1 MNILKYHR
9 FFLCLIILIVA
20 TIAIPV
26 PASAQSRGIVKGRL
40 TDAAGGEPLM
50 FANVVLKGTSTGT
63 VTDDDGNYLFPN
75 LRPGSYTLLFSYLS
89 YHDMEQEIEVVS
101 GETLVINGI
110 LEMASIMGE
119 EVVITGMM
127 RGQTAAINQQI
138 TSNTIVNVVS
148 KEKIREL
155 PDANAAEAIARLPGI
170 SLQRDAGEGTKV
182 VIRGLAPKFNSI
194 TMNGERIPSTD
205 PVDRSVDLSMI
216 SPDMLEGME
225 VYKALRPDMDGD
237 AIGGTVNF
245 LAKDADPGFHGSAL
259 LQTGYNS
266 HANEFGQYKVMGS
279 LGNRFFE
286 DKFGVLVTGNFQR
299 ANRSSHLL
307 DGSYVYKGE
316 QNGKALIGV
325 SSLNLADRQEIRYR
339 GGVSATLDYKLPKGE
354 IFWTSAFNSTD
365 RDEVRRRKRYGVDN
379 NTLHLDLRDRDIT
392 TNLFTTNLSGK
403 HFLQSLEIHWRGSLS
418 QSVQNP
424 PFYQYGR
431 FRELAAF
438 TDGLNELLRPET
450 IPQYAKNNLDE
461 TFFKDNYLESGKS
474 TDLNYTAQLDLS
486 HPYGIGGWLKG
497 LVKVGV
503 KMRHKDRGVEKDI
516 WWTSH
521 FGINN
526 LAAEEPDQ
534 WDRTPQGKLAVSN
547 FIDPNTDLNP
557 WLEGRYDFS
566 PALDGDKFL
575 QWGRDWRDYV
585 FPNGDNLYIRDPRAL
600 LEVYTA
606 KEDIYAGYIMTEIN
620 IGKYIMILPGVR
632 YEQTKNNY
640 KSTFGN
646 PFESE
651 DGGENVNI
659 GGLTDTTGG
668 QDYKEFLPMI
678 HFRVKPVDWFDLRL
692 AYTKTLSRP
701 DYYNLVP
708 WREVSRHETYVHQG
722 NPALLHTTA
731 YNYDAFASF
740 YNKLGM
746 FTFGFFYKEIENIDY
761 IRTSRIQEE
770 GDYFGFHLTE
780 PVNSIG
786 TSTVKGIEIELQ
798 TNFRYLPRPFDG
810 IVLYAN
816 YSRMFS
822 QTEFPY
828 LYLAGYESTP
838 PFRSILVDTIRLG
851 RMPGQVDYVG
861 NISLGYEKGG
871 FSGRVSLIIQ
881 GPSLQFVGTRHELDG
896 FNGSFARWD
905 MVLRQKI
912 GKRFSVYFNL
922 NNFTNYSESSYLGST
937 RYPTREEL
945 YGWTADIGVRYV
957 F

>member
-1 MNILKYHR
+1 MMTVITC
-9 FFLCLIILIVA
+9 FPTF
-20 TIAIPV
+20 V
-26 PASAQSRGIVKGRL
+26 P
-40 TDAAGGEPLM
+40 EPIH
-50 FANVVLKGTSTGT
+50 
-63 VTDDDGNYLFPN
+63 
-75 LRPGSYTLLFSYLS
+75 LLFSYLS
-89 YHDMEQEIEVVS
+89 YHNKEQEIEVVA
-101 GETLVINGI
+101 GETQIFNGEM
-110 LEMASIMGE
+110 EMASIMGE

-127 RGQTAAINQQI
+127 RGQTAAINQQV

-148 KEKIREL
+148 KEKISEL

-194 TMNGERIPSTD
+194 TINGERIPSTD
-205 PVDRSVDLSMI
+205 AVDRSVDLSMI

-225 VYKALRPDMDGD
+225 VFKALRPDMDGD

-245 LAKDADPGFHGSAL
+245 IARDADPGFHGSAL

-266 HANEFGQYKVMGS
+266 HAKEFGQYKAMGS

-286 DKFGVLVTGNFQR
+286 DKLGVLVTGNFQR
-299 ANRSSHLL
+299 ANRSSHTL
-307 DGSYVYKGE
+307 DASYIYKGE
-316 QNGKALIGV
+316 QDGDAIIGIADM
-325 SSLNLADRQEIRYR
+325 NLSDRQEIRTR

-354 IFWTSAFNSTD
+354 IFWTSSFNKTD
-365 RDEVRRRKRYGVDN
+365 RDEVRRRKRYGIDAN
-379 NTLHLDLRDRDIT
+379 NVHLDLRDRDIN
-392 TNLFTTNLSGK
+392 TNLFTSNLSGK
-403 HFLQSLEIHWRGSLS
+403 HFIKSLEIHWRGSLS
-418 QSVQNP
+418 QSIQNT
-424 PFYQYGR
+424 PFYQYAR

-438 TDGLNELLRPET
+438 TADLNDLKGPET

-474 TDLNYTAQLDLS
+474 NDRNYTAQLDLTQ
-486 HPYGIGGWLKG
+486 PYGIGSWLKG
-497 LVKVGV
+497 FIKAGA
-503 KMRHKDRGVEKDI
+503 KMRHKNRDVTRDI

-521 FGINN
+521 FGIND
-526 LAAEEPDQ
+526 LSAAEPDE
-534 WDRTPQGKLAVSN
+534 WVRTDQGKLAVSN
-547 FIDPNTDLNP
+547 FIDPNTDINP
-557 WLEGRYDFS
+557 WLGGRYDFG
-566 PALDGDKFL
+566 PALDLDKL
-575 QWGRDWRDYV
+575 LAWGRDWRDYI
-585 FPNGDNLYIRDPRAL
+585 FPATGDDLYLQDPRVL
-600 LEVYTA
+600 LEIYTA

-640 KSTFGN
+640 QSTFGN
-646 PFESE
+646 PFQSE
-651 DGGENVNI
+651 DGDNINI

-668 QDYKEFLPMI
+668 QVYKEFLPMI

-708 WREVSRHETYVHQG
+708 WREISRSEGVIHQG
-722 NPALLHTTA
+722 NPSLLHTTA
-731 YNYDAFASF
+731 YNYDAFTSF

-746 FTFGFFYKEIENIDY
+746 FTVGLFYKEIENIDY
-761 IRTSRIQEE
+761 IRTSRIREE
-770 GDYFGFHLTE
+770 GDIFGFYLTE

-786 TSTVKGIEIELQ
+786 TSTVKGFEIELQ

-822 QTEFPY
+822 QTEFPFTY
-828 LYLAGYESTP
+828 IDGYEPTP
-838 PFRSILVDTIRLG
+838 PFRPRVVDTVRLE

-871 FSGRVSLIIQ
+871 FSGRISLIVQ
-881 GPSLQFVGTRHELDG
+881 GPSLQTIGTRSELDG
-896 FNGSFARWD
+896 YNGSFARWD
-905 MVLRQKI
+905 LILRQKI
-912 GKRFSVYFNL
+912 KKRFSVYFNL
-922 NNFTNYSESSYLGST
+922 NNFTNYSESSYLGSS
-937 RYPTREEL
+937 RYVTREEL
-945 YGWTADIGVRYV
+945 FGWTGDIGVRYV

>member
-1 MNILKYHR
+1 METLKYHR
-9 FFLCLIILIVA
+9 FYLCLILLLLAIV
-20 TIAIPV
+20 IIPT

-40 TDAAGGEPLM
+40 TDAANGDPLM

-63 VTDDDGNYLFPN
+63 VTDDDGNYLLPN

-89 YHDMEQEIEVVS
+89 YHDIEQEIEVVE
-101 GETLVINGI
+101 GETQIINGQM
-110 LEMASIMGE
+110 EMASIMGE

-127 RGQTAAINQQI
+127 RGQTAAINQQVQ
-138 TSNTIVNVVS
+138 SNTIVNVVS
-148 KEKIREL
+148 KEKISEL

-194 TMNGERIPSTD
+194 TINGERIPSTD
-205 PVDRSVDLSMI
+205 AIDRSVDLSMI

-225 VYKALRPDMDGD
+225 VFKALRPDMDGD

-245 LAKDADPGFHGSAL
+245 IAKDADPGFHGSAL
-259 LQTGYNS
+259 FQTGYNA
-266 HANEFGQYKVMGS
+266 HAKEFGQYKAMGS
-279 LGNRFFE
+279 LGNRFFG
-286 DKFGVLVTGNFQR
+286 DKLGILVTGNFQR

-307 DGSYVYKGE
+307 DAGYIYKGE
-316 QNGKALIGV
+316 QDGNAIIGV
-325 SSLNLADRQEIRYR
+325 ASVNLADRQEIRTR

-354 IFWTSAFNSTD
+354 IFWTSAFNKTD
-365 RDEVRRRKRYGVDN
+365 RDEVRRRKRYDVDAN
-379 NTLHLDLRDRDIT
+379 NVHLDLRDQDIN

-403 HFLQSLEIHWRGSLS
+403 HFIQSLEIHWRGSLS
-418 QSVQNP
+418 QTLQNT
-424 PFYQYGR
+424 PFYQYSR

-438 TDGLNELLRPET
+438 TPDLNELKGPET

-474 TDLNYTAQLDLS
+474 TDRNYTAQIDLTQ
-486 HPYGIGGWLKG
+486 PYGIGGWLKG
-497 LVKVGV
+497 FIKAGA
-503 KMRHKDRGVEKDI
+503 KMRHKNRDVDRDI
-516 WWTSH
+516 WWTSY
-521 FGINN
+521 FNIND
-526 LAAEEPDQ
+526 LSAAEPDE
-534 WDRTPQGKLAVSN
+534 WDRTEQGKLAVSN
-547 FIDPNTDLNP
+547 FIDPNIDIDP
-557 WLEGRYDFS
+557 WLGGRYDFG
-566 PALDGDKFL
+566 PGLDLEKL
-575 QWGRDWRDYV
+575 LAWGRDWRDYT
-585 FPNGDNLYIRDPRAL
+585 FSSTGLALYVQDPRAL
-600 LEVYTA
+600 LEIYTA

-640 KSTFGN
+640 QSTYGN
-646 PFESE
+646 PFDNE
-651 DGGENVNI
+651 DGGGNINV

-678 HFRVKPVDWFDLRL
+678 HFRVKPLDWFDVRL

-708 WREVSRHETYVHQG
+708 FREVGQGTIRQG
-722 NPALLHTTA
+722 NPSLLYTTA
-731 YNYDAFASF
+731 YNYDAFTSF

-746 FTFGFFYKEIENIDY
+746 FTIGLFYKQIENIDY
-761 IRTSRIQEE
+761 IKTARIQEA
-770 GDYFGFHLTE
+770 GDFYGYYLTE

-786 TSTVKGIEIELQ
+786 TSIVKGIEIELQ

-816 YSRMFS
+816 YSRMLS

-828 LYLAGYESTP
+828 SYINGYEPTP
-838 PFRSILVDTIRLG
+838 PFRPRVVDTVRLE

-881 GPSLQFVGTRHELDG
+881 GPSLQTIGTRAELDG
-896 FNGSFARWD
+896 YNGSFARWD
-905 MVLRQKI
+905 LILRQKI

-945 YGWTADIGVRYV
+945 YGWTGDLGVRYV